1 MSNTDPVRSSSKL
14 RPLVDPTPNKSP
26 RRTDGP
32 ETGEVDSNGLNIA
45 SVRDDKRATPR
56 GETIERG
63 TAVDELDAAVDELDA
78 AVDELDVAVDELDV
92 AASDVPVGL
101 RPRPKYTRH
110 ESEQFN
116 MQMHRICIR
125 FFPMDSGS
133 GSFFHF
139 ASELLASAHS
149 TVYPLGVV

>member
-63 TAVDELDAAVDELDA
+63 TAVDELDAAVDELD
-78 AVDELDVAVDELDV
+78 V